1 MRLLERVTEDAV
13 ISAFLRAELDS
24 DRFRVR
30 LAALLGDVAPE
41 EVLTRDAAYR
51 RDLLARHRGWR
62 SEGLFDGFPK
72 EVEWYRMAA
81 TPAEVLEIRFINW
94 DWWLRISDGTR
105 EPRIAAHRIRG
116 GLVPGA
122 DPEAHEPIAAA
133 LREPQSPAELIALT
147 PPERSPVV
155 LIEGHVRLTA
165 YALFPQYLPDEL
177 DVFVGV
183 AENAREWS
191 EF

>member
-1 MRLLERVTEDAV
+1 MRLIDQVPEDTV
-13 ISAFLRAELDS
+13 VSAFLRAELGS
-24 DRFRVR
+24 ERFGAS
-30 LAALLGDVAPE
+30 LAGLLGGVAPE
-41 EVLTRDAAYR
+41 EVFGRDAAFR

-62 SEGLFDGFPK
+62 AEGLFDGFPQ
-72 EVEWYRMAA
+72 EVAWYRVGAA
-81 TPAEVLEIRFINW
+81 PDEVLGIRFINW

-105 EPRIAAHRIRG
+105 KPRVAAERIRR

-133 LREPQSPAELIALT
+133 LRAPQPPPELIALA
-147 PPERSPVV
+147 PPEHSPVV

-177 DVFVGV
+177 ELFVGV
-183 AENAREWS
+183 AEHARDWS